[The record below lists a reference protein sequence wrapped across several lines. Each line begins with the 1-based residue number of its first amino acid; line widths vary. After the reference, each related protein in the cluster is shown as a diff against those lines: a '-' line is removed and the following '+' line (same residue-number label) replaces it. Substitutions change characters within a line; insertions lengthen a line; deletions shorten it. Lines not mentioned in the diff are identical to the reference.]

1 MRIAQVSPLYERVP
15 PKLYGGTE
23 RVIHYLTEELI
34 TLGHETTLFASGD
47 SITKGKL
54 VSVIPE
60 SLRLQKH
67 KKDPMV
73 YHILMLEK
81 VFQMAESFD
90 IIHYHI
96 DFFHFPFSKRSKTKH
111 LTTLHG
117 RLDLPDLTVLYRE
130 FDRIPVVSISKA
142 QRSFLP
148 WIHWVGTVYHGI
160 PADLYPFYPE
170 KGNYLAFVGRIS
182 PEKGIERAIEIAK
195 RVGMDLK
202 IAAKVDEVD
211 KQYFL
216 EVILPLFKKAPVEF
230 IGEIG
235 EEEKKVFLGN
245 ASALLFP
252 VNWPEPFGLVM
263 IEAMACG
270 TPVIGWRNGSVPEI
284 VVDGQTG
291 YIIHSVNEG
300 VKKIMDIDRI
310 DRKECRKHVL
320 NHFTARKMA
329 QSYLSIYNNL
339 LYGE

>member
-60 SLRLQKH
+60 SLRLQKR

-81 VFQMAESFD
+81 VFQMAETFD

-96 DFFHFPFSKRSKTKH
+96 DFFHFPYSKRSKTKH

-117 RLDLPDLTVLYRE
+117 RLDLPDLIVLYRE
-130 FDRIPVVSISKA
+130 FDQIPVVSISKA

-160 PADLYPFYPE
+160 PVDLYPFYPE

-216 EVILPLFKKAPVEF
+216 EVVLPLFKKAPVEF

-235 EEEKKVFLGN
+235 EEEKKVFLAN
-245 ASALLFP
+245 AYALLFP

-291 YIIHSVNEG
+291 YIIHSVDEG

>member
-1 MRIAQVSPLYERVP
+1 LRIAQVSPLYERVP

-60 SLRLQKH
+60 SLRLQKR

-81 VFQMAESFD
+81 VFQMAETFD

-96 DFFHFPFSKRSKTKH
+96 DFFHFPYSKRSKTKH

-117 RLDLPDLTVLYRE
+117 RLDLPDLIVLYRE
-130 FDRIPVVSISKA
+130 FDQIPVVSISKA

-160 PADLYPFYPE
+160 PVDLYPFYPE

-216 EVILPLFKKAPVEF
+216 EVVLPLFKKAPVEF

-235 EEEKKVFLGN
+235 EEEKKVFLAN
-245 ASALLFP
+245 AYALLFP

-291 YIIHSVNEG
+291 YIIHSVDEG